1 MKKLFDTTENQE
13 KEKLKKLEEVQ
24 KFLEDMEGKSVELAS
39 KTDKLDSSF
48 SIVNSHLSEPINCNT
63 SKEAEELQHE
73 VDDIKKHMMVL
84 QNQVWMKLHNWKK
97 QSKIWE
103 VIHHNSQIFQH
114 QD

>member
-1 MKKLFDTTENQE
+1 
-13 KEKLKKLEEVQ
+13 
-24 KFLEDMEGKSVELAS
+24 MEGKSVELAS

-73 VDDIKKHMMVL
+73 VDDIKKKHMMVL

-97 QSKIWE
+97 TIKDLGGDPSQFSNISASGLKKKKI
-103 VIHHNSQIFQH
+103 
-114 QD
+114 